1 MLPQSGALSWFLL
14 LGSGIVGKHGAPTHA
29 EPGVM
34 IFFCRPETPTDAQ
47 FGTERSWCCTKHQL
61 LLSSFSFSLG
71 SRPFCATERCPAG
84 FWESVPGIQS
94 GSAWGCPHG
103 RRLAHFCS
111 LIENEV
117 DCEVHLKFQMSTV
130 ARIKEFYLTNTRCK
144 EDKQVHLLLL

>member
-1 MLPQSGALSWFLL
+1 MLSQSGAFSWFLL
-14 LGSGIVGKHGAPTHA
+14 LRSGTVGKHGGPHHA

-34 IFFCRPETPTDAQ
+34 ICFLQARTPTAQ

-61 LLSSFSFSLG
+61 LLSSFSFSFSLG
-71 SRPFCATERCPAG
+71 SRPFCARERCPAG
-84 FWESVPGIQS
+84 FGESVPGIQS

-130 ARIKEFYLTNTRCK
+130 ARIKEFYLTNTRCRK
-144 EDKQVHLLLL
+144 DK